1 MLLAVGQC
9 TLCSLFPKLT
19 IIPLF
24 HTVYHQKQ
32 HVQFPLSKYFKTIKS
47 WAFLGLQGLQIKTSP
62 PKMFI
67 SQVKYVSFNVC
78 ILTPSYTHRSVCVFV
93 CVVCLSAQDLSSQR
107 SHEMKTTFRPL
118 CPLPPFHICPHIPLN
133 PFIFYLSFSL
143 PPPRALCCPRLCFIY
158 VSVESL
164 STFFSLLNCLTKP
177 LLLWTCT
184 PSHSHMDVSCHCF

>member
-107 SHEMKTTFRPL
+107 SHEMKTTFRRSAPRHL
-118 CPLPPFHICPHIPLN
+118 FTSALTSHLIPSSFICHSLFLLLVPSVVHSG
-133 PFIFYLSFSL
+133 FTAVFYLRISGKSEHIFFPPELSNQASAPLDLHSL
-143 PPPRALCCPRLCFIY
+143 P
-158 VSVESL
+158 L
-164 STFFSLLNCLTKP
+164 SYGC
-177 LLLWTCT
+177 
-184 PSHSHMDVSCHCF
+184 

>member
-47 WAFLGLQGLQIKTSP
+47 WAFLGLQGVQIKTSP

-78 ILTPSYTHRSVCVFV
+78 IITPSYTHRSVCVFV
-93 CVVCLSAQDLSSQR
+93 CVCGL
-107 SHEMKTTFRPL
+107 PL
-118 CPLPPFHICPHIPLN
+118 CSGSLFSTLPRNENHIQTLCPSPPFHICPHIPLN

-143 PPPRALCCPRLCFIY
+143 PPPRALCCPQWLHGCVLFTY
-158 VSVESL
+158 QWKV
-164 STFFSLLNCLTKP
+164 
-177 LLLWTCT
+177 
-184 PSHSHMDVSCHCF
+184 

>member
-118 CPLPPFHICPHIPLN
+118 CPSPPFHICLHIPLN
-133 PFIFYLSFSL
+133 PFIIYLSFSL
-143 PPPRALCCPRLCFIY
+143 PPPRALCCPRWLHGCVLFTY
-158 VSVESL
+158 QWKV
-164 STFFSLLNCLTKP
+164 
-177 LLLWTCT
+177 
-184 PSHSHMDVSCHCF
+184 